1 MPTHE
6 SEQKAEFYFMKQEVM
21 KLIDKSVSA
30 GPVELAQIA
39 VELSS
44 YYFTFAEK
52 LKDIAVFKADQWMKL
67 RADQKSDNSTD
78 RKWDSTN
85 EGKTE
90 IELRSTLKGLEK
102 HISNIKMRLKIE
114 ETASFGKF

>member
-1 MPTHE
+1 
-6 SEQKAEFYFMKQEVM
+6 MKQEIH
-21 KLIDKSVSA
+21 KLVDESISTSV
-30 GPVELAQIA
+30 PRLAEVA

-52 LKDIAVFKADQWMKL
+52 LKDITIFKADEWMKL
-67 RADQKSDNSTD
+67 RADQKSDTSTD
-78 RKWDSTN
+78 RKWDSLP
-85 EGKTE
+85 EGKQE
-90 IELRSTLKGLEK
+90 IELRSILKGLEK

>member
-1 MPTHE
+1 MTPQ
-6 SEQKAEFYFMKQEVM
+6 EQKKELEHLVGEV
-21 KLIDKSVSA
+21 KRLIGESVEASP
-30 GPVELAQIA
+30 PVLAQIA

-52 LKDIAVFKADQWMKL
+52 LKDIAVFKADEWMKL

-78 RKWDSTN
+78 RKWDSLP

-90 IELRSTLKGLEK
+90 IELRSILKGLEK